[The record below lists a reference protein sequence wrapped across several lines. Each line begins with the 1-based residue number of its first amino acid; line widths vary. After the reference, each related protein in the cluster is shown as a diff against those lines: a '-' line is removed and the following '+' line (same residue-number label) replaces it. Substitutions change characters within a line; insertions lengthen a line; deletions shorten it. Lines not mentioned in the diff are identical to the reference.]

1 MLIKRKHK
9 LFVIAFAVIILVCI
23 MVENVH
29 AAKFGGKLINGP
41 RNMAYTVN
49 GGASAYTQ
57 NISNASHNW
66 MYTGYDNPIYL
77 IPVSSTNGSTVDYY
91 TYHQNNY
98 TIAYTAFFDSN
109 NNSQSPSTNYL
120 YCQILFNDK
129 YKYDQSINHDG
140 VAAHELGHALGLAHT
155 NNKYSIM
162 CQTGKGR
169 QVERPQKID
178 NDEIVQMY
186 GRY

>member
-1 MLIKRKHK
+1 
-9 LFVIAFAVIILVCI
+9 

-91 TYHQNNY
+91 TYYQNNY
-98 TIAYTAFFDSN
+98 TIAYTAFLIAIIIVKVRVQTIYIVKFFLMIN
-109 NNSQSPSTNYL
+109 TNM
-120 YCQILFNDK
+120 
-129 YKYDQSINHDG
+129 IN
-140 VAAHELGHALGLAHT
+140 
-155 NNKYSIM
+155 
-162 CQTGKGR
+162 Q
-169 QVERPQKID
+169 
-178 NDEIVQMY
+178 
-186 GRY
+186 